1 MHIHTY
7 YMSEEDNTKPG
18 TNTSEE
24 SPSLAVK
31 LVAILLG
38 TGAALLAAYFGIW
51 IFNKLKSS
59 THKLLNNGMPPASE
73 LPEALRDVSPVVWN
87 EAKRLTKAMK

>member
-1 MHIHTY
+1 
-7 YMSEEDNTKPG
+7 MSDET
-18 TNTSEE
+18 TSKKETPDSE
-24 SPSLAVK
+24 SPSLTAK

-51 IFNKLKSS
+51 VFQKVKSS

-73 LPEALRDVSPVVWN
+73 LPEALKDISPVVWN